1 MYPDFNAIVNE
12 FIRPVVSLFLFIFL
26 VMGWVTAFM
35 LMKENTSLRFKLGQE
50 DEKVQEDF
58 RTWILRKTASVLLP
72 IYSLKNYLYEN
83 RLIPTLKQL
92 AEKRTKII
100 KLAFRLVMVSSIVS
114 TIFRINSSS
123 TN

>member
-35 LMKENTSLRFKLGQE
+35 LMKENTALKFKLGQE
-50 DEKVQEDF
+50 DEKVREDLK
-58 RTWILRKTASVLLP
+58 TLILRKTASVLLP
-72 IYSLKNYLYEN
+72 IYSAKNYLWEK
-83 RLIPTLKQL
+83 RLIPILKQIV
-92 AEKRTKII
+92 ENRNKII
-100 KLAFRLVMVSSIVS
+100 KLAFRFAVVTSIVS
-114 TIFRINSSS
+114 IVFRIDSSR

>member
-83 RLIPTLKQL
+83 RLIPTLKHL
-92 AEKRTKII
+92 TENGNKII
-100 KLAFRLVMVSSIVS
+100 KLAFRFTVVTSVVS
-114 TIFRINSSS
+114 TVFRIDSSR

>member
-58 RTWILRKTASVLLP
+58 RTRILRKTASVLLP

>member
-83 RLIPTLKQL
+83 RLIPTLKHL
-92 AEKRTKII
+92 RENGNKII
-100 KLAFRLVMVSSIVS
+100 KLASRFTVVTSIVS
-114 TIFRINSSS
+114 IVFRIDPSR

>member
-35 LMKENTSLRFKLGQE
+35 LMKENTALKFKLGQA
-50 DEKVQEDF
+50 DEKVREDL
-58 RTWILRKTASVLLP
+58 RTLILRKTASILLP
-72 IYSLKNYLYEN
+72 IYSAKNYLWEKQF
-83 RLIPTLKQL
+83 IPILKQA
-92 AEKRTKII
+92 AEKRSKIL
-100 KLAFRLVMVSSIVS
+100 KLAFRFAMVSSIVS
-114 TIFRINSSS
+114 TVFRINSSS

>member
-35 LMKENTSLRFKLGQE
+35 LMKENTALKFKLGQE
-50 DEKVQEDF
+50 DEKVKEDF
-58 RTWILRKTASVLLP
+58 RTWVLRKSASILLP
-72 IYSLKNYLYEN
+72 IYSAKTYLWEKQF
-83 RLIPTLKQL
+83 LPILKQ
-92 AEKRTKII
+92 AVRKRNKIV
-100 KLAFRLVMVSSIVS
+100 KLAYRLAMVSSMVS
-114 TIFRINSSS
+114 TVFRINSSS